1 MHEMAING
9 DSKIQRDFFVYYNVE
24 QYKSLN
30 TINVQTVR
38 TNDVERT
45 WQFLADAPMQLFSI
59 DACCC
64 FLIKIQQFKLA
75 LAFVN
80 TQRHY

>member
-30 TINVQTVR
+30 IINVQTVR

-64 FLIKIQQFKLA
+64 LLIKIQQFKLA

-80 TQRHY
+80 TQRRY